1 MNFAIVSTPIQL
13 RVVDTPLKIAASNAV
28 VKAAAKIEV
37 PVSLERLYGFADA
50 VEITVEFPKG
60 VTGLA
65 VEKLSIAKDQKEA
78 KLQVAATDKAP
89 VGDHSITIR
98 AKAKFNNIDVQASQ
112 QIVLKIEAAAEK

>member
-1 MNFAIVSTPIQL
+1 M
-13 RVVDTPLKIAASNAV
+13 
-28 VKAAAKIEV
+28 

-60 VTGLA
+60 VAGLA

-112 QIVLKIEAAAEK
+112 QIVLKVEAAAEK